1 MVIQFET
8 AFEKK
13 KSAIETVILM
23 TDRKV
28 VGEFK
33 AIRPSRPAVAE
44 KISFI
49 HFRRMPSVEMQ
60 SQIMLEAIVVS

>member
-8 AFEKK
+8 AFENK
-13 KSAIETVILM
+13 KSAIETVTLI

-33 AIRPSRPAVAE
+33 AIRPSRPTVAK

-49 HFRRMPSVEMQ
+49 HSRWMPSVEMK
-60 SQIMLEAIVVS
+60 S